1 MEKYKIKFKLFTKDP
16 DNNLKL
22 NEYVTILR
30 LVNLEGRETRF
41 LYFTDLS
48 LDNQTKYKRIKLL
61 LNNLLNKIYHNRS
74 LYSV

>member
-30 LVNLEGRETRF
+30 LVNLEGRETCF

-48 LDNQTKYKRIKLL
+48 LDNQIKYKRIHLL
-61 LNNLLNKIYHNRS
+61 INNLLNKIYHNRS
-74 LYSV
+74 LYGV